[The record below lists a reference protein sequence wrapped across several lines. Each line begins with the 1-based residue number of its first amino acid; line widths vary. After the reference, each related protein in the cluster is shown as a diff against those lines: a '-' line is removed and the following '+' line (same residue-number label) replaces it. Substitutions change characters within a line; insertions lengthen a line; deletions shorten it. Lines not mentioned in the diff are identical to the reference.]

1 MTPTRN
7 LSDPTRVLHGQE
19 LENGLKEPVYE
30 NIEVPEEFGP
40 VDVLVDDLKIKRF
53 AFVADDYGD
62 WYLRGG
68 SPWGGRIG
76 QPGLLAN
83 DLLQLFTLRYAA
95 SQVVGLHTTEEL
107 WWQRPVRL
115 GQQVRLSGRYV
126 ETYEHRGQGS
136 VVLEADARDLD
147 GNVLLRHRGVE
158 IMRTAPA
165 GVGGRGSTGGGIG
178 GAPRV
183 TGEYDRGRARIERL
197 SPAVA
202 PGTGLE
208 PLRKEVTFEQM
219 AVFSRLGEFVTNIHN
234 DLRTAQAAGLTVPIV
249 QGQQQ
254 VCYLAELCARAF
266 GAAWFESGW
275 LKVKFLRP
283 ISAFDVIEV
292 AGAVREVEPEPHGD
306 AAIGLDVWIRDGD
319 GRLATVGWARA
330 ELRATEPSFTG
341 RSGDLAARTRAE
353 HGRRVPTDEAL
364 QGARNPGRS

>member
-1 MTPTRN
+1 MTASSRGAQTRNEPTRN
-7 LSDPTRVLHGQE
+7 LTDPTRIKRGE
-19 LENGLKEPVYE
+19 PLEAGLKEPVYE

-40 VDVLVDDLKIKRF
+40 VDILVDDLKIKRF

-107 WWQRPVRL
+107 WWKAPVRL
-115 GQQVRLSGRYV
+115 GQQVRLAGNYV
-126 ETYEHRGQGS
+126 EKYYHRGQGS

-158 IMRTAPA
+158 IMRTTPA
-165 GVGGRGSTGGGIG
+165 EVGGRGSTGGGSG
-178 GAPRV
+178 GPRV
-183 TGEYDRGRARIERL
+183 TGEYDESIPLTERL
-197 SPAVA
+197 HPLVA
-202 PGTGLE
+202 SGTGLR
-208 PLRKEVTFEQM
+208 PLHKEVTFEQM

-254 VCYLAELCARAF
+254 VCYLAELGARAF

-275 LKVKFLRP
+275 LKAKFLRP
-283 ISAFDVIEV
+283 ISAFDHIEIGGV
-292 AGAVREVEPEPHGD
+292 VRKIQREQNGGGAVE
-306 AAIGLDVWIRDGD
+306 LDVWVRDGT
-319 GRLATVGWARA
+319 GRLATIGWASGKLPVADSAHTGGGCCIRA
-330 ELRATEPSFTG
+330 S
-341 RSGDLAARTRAE
+341 
-353 HGRRVPTDEAL
+353 RR
-364 QGARNPGRS
+364 